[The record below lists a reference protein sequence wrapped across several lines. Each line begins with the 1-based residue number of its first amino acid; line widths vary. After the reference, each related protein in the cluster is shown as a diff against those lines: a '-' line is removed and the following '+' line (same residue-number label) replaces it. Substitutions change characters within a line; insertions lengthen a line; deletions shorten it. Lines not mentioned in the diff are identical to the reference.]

1 VDRQENS
8 GCGIAQRQRRSLG
21 TQRCMS
27 GCMLPPDNAHEAARV
42 QQRGVEAN
50 VCLDPPSR
58 RFLRQLN
65 FELMRSQQ
73 PTDRVDLVERSAQL
87 SFRAWRREGSTRAA
101 HVARGTGAN
110 NREERALW
118 EP

>member
-1 VDRQENS
+1 
-8 GCGIAQRQRRSLG
+8 
-21 TQRCMS
+21 
-27 GCMLPPDNAHEAARV
+27 MLPPDNAHEAARV